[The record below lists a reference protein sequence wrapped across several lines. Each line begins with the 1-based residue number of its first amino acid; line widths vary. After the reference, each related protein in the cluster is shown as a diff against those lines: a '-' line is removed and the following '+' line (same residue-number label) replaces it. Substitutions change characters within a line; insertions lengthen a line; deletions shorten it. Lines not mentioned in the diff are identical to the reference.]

1 MGSVF
6 VDFPSLITNLDIT
19 PTHIIHVGAHRG
31 EEVQFYKEAGA
42 ERITL
47 VEPIPE
53 LAELL
58 RDRYELDTS
67 IDIVEAACGSAPT
80 TATLNIM
87 QKTNLSTL
95 HEPQRGDRLDRLI
108 QVSVVRLDSIQGDA
122 NVAVIDAQGLEL
134 DVLGAA
140 DLTKFD
146 LIITECCTRD
156 DPTIAVGYDATV
168 EFMADN
174 GFREA
179 NKWSRDYQWIN
190 KWSRGTMSRF
200 YKGGGAVYDAAFV
213 KEEHV
218 DI

>member
-31 EEVQFYKEAGA
+31 EEVEFYKQAGA

-67 IDIVEAACGSAPT
+67 ITIVEAACGPAPT
-80 TATLNIM
+80 IATLNIM

-95 HEPQRGDRLDRLI
+95 VEPQRSDRLDRI
-108 QVSVVRLDSIQGDA
+108 IDVSVVRLDSIQGDA
-122 NVAVIDAQGLEL
+122 NVAVIDAQGLEI

-140 DLTKFD
+140 DMTQFD
-146 LIITECCTRD
+146 LVIAECCTKD
-156 DPTIAVGYDATV
+156 DPTIAAGYDAMV
-168 EFMADN
+168 EFMDSV

-190 KWSRGTMSRF
+190 KWSRGTKARF
-200 YKGGGAVYDAAFV
+200 HKGGGAVYDAAFI
-213 KEEHV
+213 KQE
-218 DI
+218 DD

>member
-6 VDFPSLITNLDIT
+6 IDFPHLVEKLRIE

-31 EEVQFYKEAGA
+31 EEVEFYKAANAGH
-42 ERITL
+42 ITL

-53 LAELL
+53 LAEVL
-58 RDRYELDTS
+58 RDRYEEDATVTVIES
-67 IDIVEAACGSAPT
+67 ACGPAAA
-80 TATLNIM
+80 TARLNIM

-95 HEPQRGDRLDRLI
+95 VDPQSSDLLHRI
-108 QVSVVRLDSIQGDA
+108 INVNVVRLDSIQGDA

-134 DVLGAA
+134 GVLGAA

-146 LIITECCTRD
+146 LVIAECCTKD
-156 DPTIAVGYDATV
+156 DPTIAVGYDDMV
-168 EFMADN
+168 EFMDLH

-190 KWSRGTMSRF
+190 KWSRGSRARF
-200 YKGGGAVYDAAFV
+200 HRGGGAVYDAAFI
-213 KEEHV
+213 KQE
-218 DI
+218 D

>member
-6 VDFPSLITNLDIT
+6 VDFPSLVTNLHVT

-31 EEVQFYKEAGA
+31 EEVEFYKQANAGH
-42 ERITL
+42 ITL

-58 RDRYELDTS
+58 RDRYEEDAT
-67 IDIVEAACGSAPT
+67 ITVVENACGPAAT

-95 HEPQRGDRLDRLI
+95 HTPDKADRLDRII
-108 QVSVVRLDSIQGDA
+108 QVNVVRLDSIQGDA

-156 DPTIAVGYDATV
+156 DPTISAGYDATV
-168 EFMADN
+168 EFMDAN
-174 GFREA
+174 GFREV

-190 KWSRGTMSRF
+190 KWSRGTRARF
-200 YKGGGAVYDAAFV
+200 HKGGGAVYDAAFV
-213 KEEHV
+213 KE
-218 DI
+218 DWIYD

>member
-6 VDFPSLITNLDIT
+6 VDFPSLVTNLGIE

-31 EEVQFYKEAGA
+31 EEVEFYKQANAGH
-42 ERITL
+42 ITL

-53 LAELL
+53 LAQVL
-58 RDRYELDTS
+58 RDRYEEDATVTVIES
-67 IDIVEAACGSAPT
+67 ACGPAPT

-95 HEPQRGDRLDRLI
+95 HAPQKSDLLDRVI

-122 NVAVIDAQGLEL
+122 NVAVVDAQGLEL

-146 LIITECCTRD
+146 LIIAECCTKD
-156 DPTIAVGYDATV
+156 DPTIAVGYDAMV
-168 EFMADN
+168 EFMDLH

-190 KWSRGTMSRF
+190 KWSRGSRARF
-200 YKGGGAVYDAAFV
+200 HRGSGAVYDAAFI
-213 KEEHV
+213 KQE
-218 DI
+218 D

>member
-6 VDFPSLITNLDIT
+6 VDFPSLVTNLDVT

-31 EEVQFYKEAGA
+31 EEVDFYKQAGA

-58 RDRYELDTS
+58 RDRYEDDLS
-67 IDIVEAACGSAPT
+67 ITIVEAACGAAPT

-95 HEPQRGDRLDRLI
+95 HEPQRSDRLDRI
-108 QVSVVRLDSIQGDA
+108 IDVSVVRLDSIQGDA

-134 DVLGAA
+134 EVLGAA
-140 DLTKFD
+140 DMSKFD
-146 LIITECCTRD
+146 LVIAECCTKD
-156 DPTIAVGYDATV
+156 DPTIAVGYDAMV
-168 EFMADN
+168 EFMASV
-174 GFREA
+174 GFREV

-190 KWSRGTMSRF
+190 KWSRGTKARF
-200 YKGGGAVYDAAFV
+200 HRGDGSVYDAAFV
-213 KEEHV
+213 PGEPE
-218 DI
+218 

>member
-1 MGSVF
+1 MGTVF
-6 VDFPSLITNLDIT
+6 VDFPSLVTNLKVT

-31 EEVQFYKEAGA
+31 EEVEYYKQANAGH
-42 ERITL
+42 ITL

-58 RDRYELDTS
+58 RDRYEEDATVT
-67 IDIVEAACGSAPT
+67 IVESACGAAPT

-95 HEPQRGDRLDRLI
+95 HEPQRGDRLDRII
-108 QVSVVRLDSIQGDA
+108 QVPVVRLDSIQGDA

-134 DVLGAA
+134 EVLGAA
-140 DLTKFD
+140 DMSKFD
-146 LIITECCTRD
+146 LVIAECCTRD
-156 DPTIAVGYDATV
+156 DPTIAVGYDAMV
-168 EFMADN
+168 EFMADA

-190 KWSRGTMSRF
+190 KWSRGTKSRF
-200 YKGGGAVYDAAFV
+200 FKGGGSVYDAAFV
-213 KEEHV
+213 PGEPE
-218 DI
+218 

>member
-6 VDFPSLITNLDIT
+6 VDFPSLVTNLRVT

-31 EEVQFYKEAGA
+31 EEVEFYKQAGA
-42 ERITL
+42 GHITL

-58 RDRYELDTS
+58 RDRYEEDATVTVIES
-67 IDIVEAACGSAPT
+67 ACGPAPT

-95 HEPQRGDRLDRLI
+95 HEPQRGDRLDRII
-108 QVSVVRLDSIQGDA
+108 QVPVVRLDSIQGDA

-134 DVLGAA
+134 EVLGAA
-140 DLTKFD
+140 DMSKFD
-146 LIITECCTRD
+146 LVIAECCTRD
-156 DPTIAVGYDATV
+156 DPTIAVGYDAMV
-168 EFMADN
+168 EFMASV

-190 KWSRGTMSRF
+190 KWSRGTKARF
-200 YKGGGAVYDAAFV
+200 FRGDGSVYDAAFV
-213 KEEHV
+213 PGDPE
-218 DI
+218 